1 MKNYSI
7 TTPDALGNLCVKKEW
22 FTHGSHRQY
31 DNMLRMNEQLAP
43 IEEIATLIWLCSDN
57 EEWCKQD
64 IITELK
70 LAKKDYLTSLDEQK
84 TQGRK
89 GYKMQRINMAFTPDN
104 IQFIR
109 DMSKAKGMTM
119 TQYVNGVLNKEREK
133 NSNYLKTLKDF
144 AKRYRD
150 G

>member
-1 MKNYSI
+1 
-7 TTPDALGNLCVKKEW
+7 
-22 FTHGSHRQY
+22 
-31 DNMLRMNEQLAP
+31 
-43 IEEIATLIWLCSDN
+43 
-57 EEWCKQD
+57 
-64 IITELK
+64 
-70 LAKKDYLTSLDEQK
+70 
-84 TQGRK
+84 
-89 GYKMQRINMAFTPDN
+89 MAFTPDN

-150 G
+150 GWLLNKLI